1 MSREKVLALLAKRD
15 RSSLV
20 LSKYVPARSLDGW
33 LALRGVNVETAKI
46 ADTVEDPKLALT
58 QLEYWREAV
67 TRVQRISQIELRRYP
82 ASLALLG
89 KAIGVD
95 KAAIHQRYLI
105 TMVQSRERQ
114 VLQPPINTIED
125 LAYIGEGTTSQILYA
140 TLDMLQNRESGTVE
154 FLHEHVELDEKV
166 SEILAHIG
174 QASGIAQSLRALS
187 FYVRKRN
194 RLLLPNDVLS
204 QHNLSSQAAIDVFTK
219 NNDTATDLNA
229 LKDVVFDIATAANDH
244 ILTARQKMQHFRDT
258 VGKTPPS
265 LNLTTMAA
273 IPTVLYLE
281 RLQKNDF
288 DLRRNVTEW
297 KLPWRSWRGQSGNF

>member
-1 MSREKVLALLAKRD
+1 
-15 RSSLV
+15 
-20 LSKYVPARSLDGW
+20 
-33 LALRGVNVETAKI
+33 
-46 ADTVEDPKLALT
+46 
-58 QLEYWREAV
+58 
-67 TRVQRISQIELRRYP
+67 
-82 ASLALLG
+82 
-89 KAIGVD
+89 
-95 KAAIHQRYLI
+95 
-105 TMVQSRERQ
+105 MVQSRERQ

-154 FLHEHVELDEKV
+154 FLHEHAELDEKV